1 MERPS
6 RVIWGYRLF
15 LGFAQ
20 SAPLKV
26 PLTFVCIPHCTVLVL
41 QVNLYMIVDKDKR
54 NEYKKVKKK
63 TANIYTN
70 IRLQ

>member
-6 RVIWGYRLF
+6 CVIWGYRLF

-26 PLTFVCIPHCTVLVL
+26 PLIFAYIPRCTALVL
-41 QVNLYMIVDKDKR
+41 QVNL
-54 NEYKKVKKK
+54 
-63 TANIYTN
+63 
-70 IRLQ
+70 